1 MTAALAGLLKM
12 MLALLAC
19 ADDGIVCH
27 HPMMVLHPR
36 SLTHNDDMMP
46 LSTEASAASPA
57 VESPTPSSA
66 AASQSY
72 AGPPAGGTQGTHIN
86 APEWGNVKTRKH
98 ATGRPAPEHPK
109 RSRTYADALARPP
122 MRPYEP

>member
-66 AASQSY
+66 AASSPY
-72 AGPPAGGTQGTHIN
+72 AAAAAAGCCCCSISFNNWTALRTA
-86 APEWGNVKTRKH
+86 APWMTRLSQTLSL
-98 ATGRPAPEHPK
+98 AVFV
-109 RSRTYADALARPP
+109 SVMSILYAL
-122 MRPYEP
+122 